1 MTCKARKV
9 GFANFGQGR
18 DRRAPVGWIGYPMGY
33 PMGYLIGYPIGL
45 QKKLMGNKRLGK
57 QMQTY
62 LGVEVCGE

>member
-18 DRRAPVGWIGYPMGY
+18 DRRAPVGW
-33 PMGYLIGYPIGL
+33 IGYPIGL